1 MIFVPIYL
9 VISLPPSMKLPE
21 TENSEEYN
29 QYIDLLIKR
38 FRKNKFIRE
47 KGIEIKNR
55 DDLQKA
61 LEVLNQKADAE
72 IKKDATLI
80 FTSTALSQSGRLDS
94 FIVLII
100 LTKLIDKI
108 AKIYNQRQRLRD
120 ITTLRECGF
129 YKFHRLWS

>member
-47 KGIEIKNR
+47 KGIEINNR

-80 FTSTALSQSGRLDS
+80 FTSTALS
-94 FIVLII
+94 
-100 LTKLIDKI
+100 
-108 AKIYNQRQRLRD
+108 
-120 ITTLRECGF
+120 
-129 YKFHRLWS
+129 